1 MQVYVINLSE
11 REDRRNHINNTLDSI
26 NFEYFTAVNGKNYNA
41 INVYNEFKLFNRWI
55 DPLLY
60 RKINRGEIGTSIS
73 HFKLWEKIAISNE
86 PAIILEDDI
95 TLTGV
100 FDKEEINR
108 ILQEY
113 DMVYLGYT
121 EMCPD
126 NIKLINEKLI
136 KPYYPY
142 VTSSY
147 AITPRFARKLIE
159 SKFKDNL
166 IPVDEYFAIVNGVD
180 FNTCCLSDDSNIV
193 ENFLHLSNLLHIP
206 DVKISAYRY
215 PVFKQVPREILG
227 SDIETPYSV
236 TFHFATVA
244 TDESKADM
252 LIHSASRNGIKIINL
267 GAMSEWKGGDMA
279 AGPGGGQKINHVKK
293 YLKEQHVFEDDL
305 IGFFDGYDVLINEE
319 LHIIYERFK
328 EFNCDILFAAEKIC
342 WPDSSLESLF
352 TSHTDYRFLN
362 SGCYIGYKW
371 ALDKFFEKPI
381 EDSAD
386 DQLYCQHRMLEFANS
401 KELVCKLDNEN
412 YIFQCCSGASQ
423 DITILNKQLV
433 NLSTK
438 TCPCILHGNGGME
451 DKKVFKNIFDT
462 LYPTAILKFNNFKI
476 REVERDIIH
485 SKFLTLETCRELI
498 NIAEADGRWQ
508 ALKYDTFPAQ
518 EIRIRDLS
526 VSLFN
531 ALEEYLMKV
540 VSPQIEKYWLP
551 LLMYGLRDAFI
562 IKYSPETQ
570 SSLSCHHDASLVSGI
585 VKLNEDYEGGD
596 TYFYRQAYSNK
607 DVPVGDIILWPGQ
620 VTHGHEGRPVT
631 KGTKYNLVI
640 WTSRYEGDVNF

>member
-1 MQVYVINLSE
+1 MKVFVINLAE
-11 REDRRNHINNTLDSI
+11 RKDRREHIDSVLS
-26 NFEYFTAVNGKNYNA
+26 NSQFEYFNAVNGKNYNA
-41 INVYNEFKLFNRWI
+41 INVYSEFSVFNKWI
-55 DPLLY
+55 DPLLN

-73 HFKLWEKIAISNE
+73 HYKLWEKIASLNE

-95 TLTGV
+95 ALTDT
-100 FDKEEINR
+100 FNKEEIYNL
-108 ILQEY
+108 LQEH

-121 EMCPD
+121 EMFPD
-126 NIKLINEKLI
+126 NIKIISEKLI
-136 KPYYPY
+136 KPFYPY

-147 AITPRFARKLIE
+147 AITPNFAKKLIN

-166 IPVDEYFAIVNGVD
+166 IPVDEFFAIVNGVD
-180 FNTCCLSDDSNIV
+180 FNTYCLSDDEIV
-193 ENFLHLSNLLHIP
+193 KANFLHLSNLL
-206 DVKISAYRY
+206 KIDNTNIVAYKH

-227 SDIETPYSV
+227 SDIEQPYNI
-236 TFHFATVA
+236 TFHFTTVA
-244 TDESKADM
+244 TDEKKADP
-252 LIHSASRNGIKIINL
+252 LIHSASRNGIKIVNL
-267 GAMSEWKGGDMA
+267 GAGSEWKGGDMA
-279 AGPGGGQKINHVKK
+279 AGPGGGQKINHIKK
-293 YLKEQHVFEDDL
+293 FLKDQYVFEDDL

-319 LHIIYERFK
+319 LHIIFERFK

-342 WPDSSLESLF
+342 WPDSSLENLF

-371 ALDKFFEKPI
+371 ALDKFFEPQI

-386 DQLYCQHRMLEFANS
+386 DQLYCQHRVLEFNNS

-412 YIFQCCSGASQ
+412 YIFQCCSAASQ

-438 TCPCILHGNGGME
+438 TCPCILHGNGGPE
-451 DKKVFKNIFDT
+451 DKKVFKNIFDI
-462 LYPTAILKFNNFKI
+462 LYPTGILKFTDFKI
-476 REVERDIIH
+476 KEIERDILH
-485 SKFLTLETCRELI
+485 SKFFTLETCKELI

-526 VSLFN
+526 VNLFN
-531 ALEEYLMKV
+531 ALEEHLMKV
-540 VSPQIEKYWLP
+540 VSPQIEKYWRP

-562 IKYSPETQ
+562 IKYTPETQ

-585 VKLNEDYEGGD
+585 IKLNSEYEGGD
-596 TYFYRQAYSNK
+596 TYFYRQVYSNK
-607 DVPVGDIILWPGQ
+607 DIPVGDIILWPGQ
-620 VTHGHEGRPVT
+620 VTHGHEGRRVT
-631 KGTKYNLVI
+631 SGVKYNLVI